1 VQCPA
6 LKPITGYHERA
17 TAPISS
23 ALRGDTSKLTC
34 YHCGKTRHIASNSK
48 CLQYK
53 KPEQQ
58 QIFAAQ
64 VLNDRSDGEQPE
76 QTEVM
81 DGQDEEPEPVKEGNL
96 DKGSIEQPDQ
106 DYYPD
111 SLQYEDEE
119 LSYNDYDSYEQLSDN
134 NEPIYIQAMNDEEEL
149 SDNLAFKPFNNMDW
163 RP

>member
-1 VQCPA
+1 M
-6 LKPITGYHERA
+6 GYCERA
-17 TAPISS
+17 AAPIPS

-34 YHCGKTRHIASNSK
+34 YCCGKTGHIASDSK
-48 CLQYK
+48 CPQYK

-64 VLNDRSDGEQPE
+64 VLDDRSDGKQPE

-81 DGQDEEPEPVKEGNL
+81 DGQDKEPEPVKEGNL

-111 SLQYEDEE
+111 GL
-119 LSYNDYDSYEQLSDN
+119 
-134 NEPIYIQAMNDEEEL
+134 
-149 SDNLAFKPFNNMDW
+149 
-163 RP
+163 